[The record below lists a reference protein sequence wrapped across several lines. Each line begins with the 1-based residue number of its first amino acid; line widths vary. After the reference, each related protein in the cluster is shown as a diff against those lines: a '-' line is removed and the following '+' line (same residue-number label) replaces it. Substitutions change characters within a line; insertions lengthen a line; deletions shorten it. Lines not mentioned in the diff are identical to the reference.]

1 MNTFLKVT
9 GPKTDLWLVKIV
21 SIFLAVIGVVLIF
34 ARIKEEFNTVIIML
48 AIGSA
53 LSLAMIKFVYAKNEL
68 SPLFILAT
76 R

>member
-34 ARIKEEFNTVIIML
+34 ARIKEEFNTVIN
-48 AIGSA
+48 AG
-53 LSLAMIKFVYAKNEL
+53 NW
-68 SPLFILAT
+68 
-76 R
+76 